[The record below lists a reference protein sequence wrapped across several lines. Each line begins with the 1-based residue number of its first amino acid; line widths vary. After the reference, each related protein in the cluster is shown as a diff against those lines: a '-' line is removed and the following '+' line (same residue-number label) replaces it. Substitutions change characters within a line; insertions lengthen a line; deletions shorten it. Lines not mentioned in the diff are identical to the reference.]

1 MATPTVRLADG
12 KYPELNV
19 NGTWTPICGYGFWDN
34 DYGATLFCQQLDPKF
49 VVGTV
54 TKINKKLES
63 DAIQIG
69 ECMKDDAWL
78 ACTGGCND
86 LIVGK
91 GCADCRGAK
100 KKAKI
105 EVECKE
111 GKQTLHL
118 FH

>member
-1 MATPTVRLADG
+1 MVGG

-19 NGTWTPICGYGFWDN
+19 DGAWISICGHWFWNN
-34 DYGATLFCQQLDPKF
+34 DHGATLFCQQLDPKF
-49 VVGTV
+49 VIGTV
-54 TKINKKLES
+54 TNINKKLES

-91 GCADCRGAK
+91 GCSDCRAEK

-111 GKQTLHL
+111 GKQTYV
-118 FH
+118 